1 MGHDDLVPLST
12 SLFVPDRCIL
22 QRRLQGSSPGPLL
35 FDQLSGL
42 FEVDVPLKS
51 ESSGFVPVDSV
62 FVERSV
68 RARQIE
74 HVLWMK
80 DRVMI
85 LRTLVDSADSLATR
99 ANLGHMLLREASF
112 AESVIPNERLSILSS
127 EWPAR
132 TVLGQVVLR
141 VADRTLLLFGFLP
154 SLLMILLVDLSVQIL
169 PVLATVKQHVMA
181 QHAVMVETLLDGTV
195 AVDRGV
201 VDTQADATSAQLR
214 DEPFSFSNPDSDEV
228 VTDVQL
234 VFGFLAEHALS
245 LVSWLP
251 FLGFGLSLFLHR
263 ARCRTTLPFARRDSV
278 GSVGR
283 RFFPHDSSESE
294 WRPFLQ
300 RKVLALS
307 SSHVLGGLV
316 QGLLKILRMNL
327 VVADDQ
333 LLSSGLGGSSRH
345 HDPDE
350 VLLSNSFD
358 SLLRLIDGLVVLV
371 SRDLLRS
378 DVLVKQRV
386 MLPRPAGMATD
397 SRSFESTLT
406 LGSVRM
412 NSLKALPAVPV
423 RLDDV
428 VPGIDRHAK
437 ETGAVLQQMP

>member
-1 MGHDDLVPLST
+1 MGHNDLVPLST

-51 ESSGFVPVDSV
+51 ESSGFVPVDPV

-85 LRTLVDSADSLATR
+85 LRTFVDSADSLATR

-154 SLLMILLVDLSVQIL
+154 SLLVILLVDLSVQIL

-181 QHAVMVETLLDGTV
+181 QHAVMVETLLDRTV
-195 AVDRGV
+195 AVDRSV

-214 DEPFSFSNPDSDEV
+214 DEPFSFSDPNGDEV

-245 LVSWLP
+245 LVSW
-251 FLGFGLSLFLHR
+251 FLFLDFGLSLFLHR

-278 GSVGR
+278 GR
-283 RFFPHDSSESE
+283 RFLPRDSSESE

-350 VLLSNSFD
+350 VLRSDSFD
-358 SLLRLIDGLVVLV
+358 SLLRLIDLVVLV

-437 ETGAVLQQMP
+437 ETGAVLQQVP

>member
-12 SLFVPDRCIL
+12 SLFVPDRCVL

-51 ESSGFVPVDSV
+51 ESSGFIPVDSV

-80 DRVMI
+80 DRMMI

-154 SLLMILLVDLSVQIL
+154 SLLVILLVDLSVQIL

-195 AVDRGV
+195 AVDRSV

-245 LVSWLP
+245 LVSW
-251 FLGFGLSLFLHR
+251 FLFLDFGLSLFLHR
-263 ARCRTTLPFARRDSV
+263 ARCRTTLPFVRRDSV
-278 GSVGR
+278 GR
-283 RFFPHDSSESE
+283 RFLPHDSSESE

-350 VLLSNSFD
+350 VLRSDSFD
-358 SLLRLIDGLVVLV
+358 SLLRLIDLVVLV

>member
-85 LRTLVDSADSLATR
+85 LRTFVDSADSLATR
-99 ANLGHMLLREASF
+99 ANLGHMLLRETRF

-154 SLLMILLVDLSVQIL
+154 SLLVVFLVDLSVQIL

-195 AVDRGV
+195 AVDRSV

-214 DEPFSFSNPDSDEV
+214 DEPFSFSDPNGDEV

-234 VFGFLAEHALS
+234 VLGLLTEHALS
-245 LVSWLP
+245 LVSW
-251 FLGFGLSLFLHR
+251 FLFLDFGLSLFLHR
-263 ARCRTTLPFARRDSV
+263 ARCRTTWPFARRDSV
-278 GSVGR
+278 GR
-283 RFFPHDSSESE
+283 RFLPRDSSESE

-358 SLLRLIDGLVVLV
+358 SLL
-371 SRDLLRS
+371 
-378 DVLVKQRV
+378 
-386 MLPRPAGMATD
+386 
-397 SRSFESTLT
+397 
-406 LGSVRM
+406 
-412 NSLKALPAVPV
+412 
-423 RLDDV
+423 
-428 VPGIDRHAK
+428 
-437 ETGAVLQQMP
+437 

>member
-51 ESSGFVPVDSV
+51 ESSGFVPVDPV

-85 LRTLVDSADSLATR
+85 LRTLVDSADRLATR

-154 SLLMILLVDLSVQIL
+154 SLLVILLVDLSVQIL

-195 AVDRGV
+195 AVDRSV

-214 DEPFSFSNPDSDEV
+214 DEPFSFSNPDGDEV

-234 VFGFLAEHALS
+234 VLGFLTEHALS
-245 LVSWLP
+245 LVSW
-251 FLGFGLSLFLHR
+251 FLFLDFGLSLFLHR

-278 GSVGR
+278 GR
-283 RFFPHDSSESE
+283 RFLPRDSSESE

-350 VLLSNSFD
+350 VLRPDSFD
-358 SLLRLIDGLVVLV
+358 SLLRLIDLVVLV

-437 ETGAVLQQMP
+437 ETGAVLQQVP

>member
-12 SLFVPDRCIL
+12 SLFVPDRRIL

-51 ESSGFVPVDSV
+51 ESSGFIPVDSV

-80 DRVMI
+80 DRMMI

-154 SLLMILLVDLSVQIL
+154 SLLVILLVDLSVQIL

-195 AVDRGV
+195 AVDRSV

-234 VFGFLAEHALS
+234 VLGLLTEHALS
-245 LVSWLP
+245 SVSWFS
-251 FLGFGLSLFLHR
+251 FLSFSLSLFLHR
-263 ARCRTTLPFARRDSV
+263 ASRRTTLPFARRDSV
-278 GSVGR
+278 GR
-283 RFFPHDSSESE
+283 RFLPRDSSESE

-437 ETGAVLQQMP
+437 ETGAVLQQVP

>member
-1 MGHDDLVPLST
+1 MHPATAAAGQFSRPT
-12 SLFVPDRCIL
+12 SLRSVVWL
-22 QRRLQGSSPGPLL
+22 
-35 FDQLSGL
+35 
-42 FEVDVPLKS
+42 VDVPLKS

-85 LRTLVDSADSLATR
+85 LRTFVDSADSLATR

-154 SLLMILLVDLSVQIL
+154 SLLVILLVDLSVQIL

-195 AVDRGV
+195 AVDRSV

-214 DEPFSFSNPDSDEV
+214 DEPFSFSNPDGNEV

-234 VFGFLAEHALS
+234 VLGLLAEHALS
-245 LVSWLP
+245 FVSW
-251 FLGFGLSLFLHR
+251 FLFLDFGLSLFLHR
-263 ARCRTTLPFARRDSV
+263 ARCRTTWPFARRDSV
-278 GSVGR
+278 GR
-283 RFFPHDSSESE
+283 RFLPRDSSESE

-350 VLLSNSFD
+350 VLRSDSFD
-358 SLLRLIDGLVVLV
+358 SLLRLIDLVVLI

-437 ETGAVLQQMP
+437 ETGAVLQQVP

>member
-85 LRTLVDSADSLATR
+85 LRTFVDSADSLATR

-154 SLLMILLVDLSVQIL
+154 SLLMILLVDLSVQIF

-195 AVDRGV
+195 AVDRSV

-214 DEPFSFSNPDSDEV
+214 DEPFSFSNPDGDEV

-234 VFGFLAEHALS
+234 VLGFLAEHALS
-245 LVSWLP
+245 LVSW
-251 FLGFGLSLFLHR
+251 FLFLDFGLSLFLHR

-278 GSVGR
+278 GR
-283 RFFPHDSSESE
+283 RFLPRDSSESE

-333 LLSSGLGGSSRH
+333 LLSSSLGGSSRH

-350 VLLSNSFD
+350 VLRSDSFD
-358 SLLRLIDGLVVLV
+358 SLLRLIDLVVLI

-437 ETGAVLQQMP
+437 ETGAVLQQVP